1 MLEMNDEIRKAYQLK
16 ELFYE
21 YVPTQLNKEKAEI
34 ALKEWIRRAKL
45 FSQKEWY
52 FCIRAF
58 KNWFDEITNSFNYP
72 WTNGYVEGSHNK
84 IKVIKRTSYGYNNF
98 HHFRIKILLAFS

>member
-1 MLEMNDEIRKAYQLK
+1 MNDEIRKAYQLK

-21 YVPTQLNKEKAEI
+21 YVLTQLNKEKAEI
-34 ALKEWIRRAKL
+34 ALKDWIRRAKL

-98 HHFRIKILLAFS
+98 YHFRIKILLAFS